1 MYKRQVDNDGG
12 GIFSFLPIAAEGHID
27 HRRLFHTPHGLDLSH
42 VAALAGATLHKPTD
56 RPSLEAVLVGTVGT
70 SGLHLVHIRTAASI
84 NVRLHREAA
93 RAVDHALFATGV
105 DR

>member
-1 MYKRQVDNDGG
+1 MKYHRLTDRG
-12 GIFSFLPIAAEGHID
+12 LRAEAAACQAAQEAAQ
-27 HRRLFHTPHGLDLSH
+27 RCA
-42 VAALAGATLHKPTD
+42 AALAGATLHKPTD

-70 SGLHLVHIRTAASI
+70 SGLHLVHVRTDASI

-105 DR
+105 GR